1 MRIFKHCVVQVV
13 WLRSPNMGCITTEV
27 EESSQVSLL
36 LPVVASHPMLAY
48 VADMRPKSYIY
59 EEASWCDIV

>member
-1 MRIFKHCVVQVV
+1 MRHFLRISKQCEVQVV

-36 LPVVASHPMLAY
+36 ASHPMLAY
-48 VADMRPKSYIY
+48 VADMRPKSY
-59 EEASWCDIV
+59 EESSWCDIV

>member
-1 MRIFKHCVVQVV
+1 MRHFLRISKQCEVQVV

-36 LPVVASHPMLAY
+36 LLASHPMLAY
-48 VADMRPKSYIY
+48 VADMRPKSY